1 MKEPTRPR
9 PTPAELVILR
19 VLWQEGPSTVRDVL
33 QVLQRTRATG
43 YTTVLKTLQIMT
55 VKGLVRRDQR
65 ERTHV
70 FAAVTPERQMLRRIV
85 RDLIDRACEGSAAK
99 LVLHALDARRP
110 SEAELK
116 EIRTLLDVFEKS
128 KTP

>member
-1 MKEPTRPR
+1 MNDPDRPR

-19 VLWQEGPSTVRDVL
+19 ILWQEGPSTVREVL
-33 QVLQRTRATG
+33 QVMQRTRATG

-55 VKGLVRRDQR
+55 AKGLVRCDPR

-70 FAAVTPERQMLRRIV
+70 FAAVTPERQMLRRMV

-99 LVLHALDARRP
+99 LVLHALDAKRP
-110 SEAELK
+110 TEAELK
-116 EIRTLLDVFEKS
+116 EIRTLLDGFEKKQTS
-128 KTP
+128 